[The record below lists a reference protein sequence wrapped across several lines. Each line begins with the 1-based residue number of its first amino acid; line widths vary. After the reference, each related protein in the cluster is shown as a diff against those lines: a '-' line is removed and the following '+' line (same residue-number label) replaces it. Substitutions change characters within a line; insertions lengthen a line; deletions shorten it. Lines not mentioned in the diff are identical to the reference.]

1 MKTSAIFAAAVAATT
16 LGTALPAFADR
27 IDDRQARQIQRIEQG
42 YRSGS
47 LTRSEYNDLIAQQRE
62 IASLERRLERD
73 GRLTTYERYQLASMQ
88 NAASRNIFWQKHD
101 REYRHDDRGYGYGWG
116 RGNGDRYGD
125 GYGRGG
131 PRRWWQWY

>member
-1 MKTSAIFAAAVAATT
+1 MKTTAIFAAAVAATT
-16 LGTALPAFADR
+16 LAATAPAFADR
-27 IDDRQARQIQRIEQG
+27 IDDRQARQMQRIEQG

-47 LTRSEYNDLIAQQRE
+47 LTRSEYHNLIAQQRE
-62 IASLERRLERD
+62 IARLERRLESD
-73 GRLTTYERYQLASMQ
+73 GHLTTYERYQLSSMQ

-101 REYRHDDRGYGYGWG
+101 REGRHDDRANGWG
-116 RGNGDRYGD
+116 RWNGDRYGD